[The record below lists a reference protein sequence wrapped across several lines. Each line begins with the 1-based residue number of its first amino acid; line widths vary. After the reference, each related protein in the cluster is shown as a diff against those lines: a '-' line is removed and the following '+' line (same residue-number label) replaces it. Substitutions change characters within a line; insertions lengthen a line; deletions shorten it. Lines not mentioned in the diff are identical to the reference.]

1 VHGRREQI
9 SDCLFL
15 LLSSIPGNAN
25 NFDDMASFWRFEREQ
40 AMKNKANRKFQQ
52 PIDG

>member
-1 VHGRREQI
+1 MHIRHIRTYL
-9 SDCLFL
+9 SDF
-15 LLSSIPGNAN
+15 SIFVIAGNAN

-40 AMKNKANRKFQQ
+40 TMNNKANRKLQH